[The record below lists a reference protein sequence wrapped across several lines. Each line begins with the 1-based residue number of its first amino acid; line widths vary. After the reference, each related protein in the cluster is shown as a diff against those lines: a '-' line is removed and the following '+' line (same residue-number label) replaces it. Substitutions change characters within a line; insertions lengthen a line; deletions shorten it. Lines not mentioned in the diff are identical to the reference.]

1 MSYIADKWAQGS
13 TFALDLEALN
23 TYEDIIDLSIGDPDF
38 TTDSAVIDA
47 AMQDAHR
54 GYTHYGVPQGDP
66 ELIAEIVDFWAQDY
80 GLKISAQ
87 QVLVTPSSALGMA
100 QTLMALLNPG
110 EEVVVFS
117 PYFPIY
123 TQQIYLAGGVTTE
136 VALSACAGYEV
147 DAQAL
152 EAAITPRTKAV
163 IVNNPVNPTGVTW
176 SRESLEVVAQIA
188 QAHDLVVI
196 ADETYT
202 DLVFDPTRPLIPF
215 SSLEG
220 MASRTVT
227 LNSFSKNYM
236 MTGWRIGF
244 AVAPPQI
251 IAAMSRISDSLE
263 YAATSV
269 SQRAAL
275 HALRMR
281 RQLRQKYVAEFGR
294 RLNYV
299 ADRLAAM
306 QHFEL
311 VRPSG
316 TFYLFPRFTAA
327 PLSGGEVRELLL
339 HRAHVLV
346 SPGEAFGSHTAG
358 HVRLACTVEQPK
370 LVEACDRLE
379 RLRI

>member
-196 ADETYT
+196 ADEIYT

-311 VRPSG
+311 VRPSR
-316 TFYLFPRFTAA
+316 TF
-327 PLSGGEVRELLL
+327 
-339 HRAHVLV
+339 
-346 SPGEAFGSHTAG
+346 
-358 HVRLACTVEQPK
+358 
-370 LVEACDRLE
+370 
-379 RLRI
+379 

>member
-136 VALSACAGYEV
+136 VALRAKPKES
-147 DAQAL
+147 
-152 EAAITPRTKAV
+152 RV
-163 IVNNPVNPTGVTW
+163 I
-176 SRESLEVVAQIA
+176 
-188 QAHDLVVI
+188 D
-196 ADETYT
+196 
-202 DLVFDPTRPLIPF
+202 
-215 SSLEG
+215 
-220 MASRTVT
+220 
-227 LNSFSKNYM
+227 
-236 MTGWRIGF
+236 
-244 AVAPPQI
+244 
-251 IAAMSRISDSLE
+251 
-263 YAATSV
+263 
-269 SQRAAL
+269 
-275 HALRMR
+275 
-281 RQLRQKYVAEFGR
+281 
-294 RLNYV
+294 
-299 ADRLAAM
+299 
-306 QHFEL
+306 
-311 VRPSG
+311 
-316 TFYLFPRFTAA
+316 
-327 PLSGGEVRELLL
+327 
-339 HRAHVLV
+339 
-346 SPGEAFGSHTAG
+346 
-358 HVRLACTVEQPK
+358 
-370 LVEACDRLE
+370 
-379 RLRI
+379 